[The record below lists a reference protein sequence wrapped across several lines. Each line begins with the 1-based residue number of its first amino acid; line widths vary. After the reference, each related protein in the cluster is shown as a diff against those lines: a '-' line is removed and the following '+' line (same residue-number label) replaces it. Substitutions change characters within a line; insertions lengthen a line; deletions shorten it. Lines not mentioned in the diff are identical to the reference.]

1 STKSLTSSSP
11 EASDARWQAVV
22 NRDSRFDSQFVF
34 AVKTTGIYC
43 RPSCPARR
51 PKPDNTVFFD
61 IPEEAE
67 QAGFRACLRCHPNA
81 QSPAD
86 RRLSAVKQACSII
99 ESAEEPPTLSEL
111 AEAVG
116 LSPSHFHR
124 QFKLL
129 TGVTPKEYTA
139 GKRVKRLQNK
149 LNADRPVTDAIYE
162 AGYGSGSRVYESSKK
177 TLGMTPSRY
186 RAGGKDQTIRFTIAK
201 SALGLLL
208 VAATEKGVCCI
219 EFGDTRTALKQ
230 SLRERFPAAILNEDE
245 ADLKRWVSEIAT
257 FVRTPSRGLELPL
270 DIQGTAFQQR
280 VWKALQAIP
289 LGQTASYQEIA
300 VAIGKPTAQRAVAQA
315 CGANKLALAIPC
327 HRVVRTNGELG
338 GYRWGVSRKE
348 LLLEHEKSA
357 STKAKPAKR
366 RSNS

>member
-1 STKSLTSSSP
+1 MNTKSLTSSTP
-11 EASDARWQAVV
+11 IVSDTRWQAIV
-22 NRDSRFDSQFVF
+22 NRDGRFDDQFVF

-51 PKPDNTVFFD
+51 PKRENTAFFD
-61 IPEEAE
+61 VPADAE
-67 QAGFRACLRCHPNA
+67 QAGFRACLRCHPNT
-81 QSPAD
+81 QSPAEK
-86 RRLSAVKQACSII
+86 RLSAVKQACAII
-99 ESAEEPPTLSEL
+99 ESAEEPPALGEL

-124 QFKLL
+124 QFKSL
-129 TGVTPKEYTA
+129 TGVTPKAYAA

-149 LNADRPVTDAIYE
+149 LNSERPVTDAIYE

-186 RAGGKDQTIRFTIAK
+186 RAGGKGQTIRFTIAK

-219 EFGDTRTALKQ
+219 EFGDTRKALKQ
-230 SLRERFPAAILNEDE
+230 NLRERFLAATLTEDE
-245 ADLKRWVSEIAT
+245 ADLKRWVAEIAT
-257 FVRTPSRGLELPL
+257 FVRTPSRGLKLPL

-289 LGQTASYQEIA
+289 LGQTASYQEVA

-327 HRVVRTNGELG
+327 HRVVRNNGELG
-338 GYRWGVSRKE
+338 GYRWGVNRKE
-348 LLLEHEKSA
+348 HLLEHEKSA
-357 STKAKPAKR
+357 TKEIPAKR
-366 RSNS
+366 RSGS